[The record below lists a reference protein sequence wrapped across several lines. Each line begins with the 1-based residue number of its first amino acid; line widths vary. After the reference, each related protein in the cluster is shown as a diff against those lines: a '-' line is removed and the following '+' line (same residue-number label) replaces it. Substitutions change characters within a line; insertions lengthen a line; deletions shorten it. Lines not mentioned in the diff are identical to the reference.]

1 MSTLAV
7 SSDDAFYPTIEAL
20 AAELD
25 RAWHSGDAE
34 GALLKVQAFVQAC
47 ILDRRSVARVFADP
61 MLDGFCQLVGRSFLA
76 ELGDGEVHSEDT
88 DVADEA
94 RADCVVLATELYR
107 TGGHTAV
114 IVDLLETQRF
124 GPRTVVMLTDAFNKA
139 DPAIIE
145 ERFGTSVTAEI
156 APAGGLADKLRW
168 TLRRLLALRP
178 RKLVLMNHH
187 HDPVAI
193 AAAQPSLADQTVF
206 YHHGDHQLCLG
217 VTLSHTLHIDP
228 HPMGFHNCHDVVGI
242 EHPVYWPLVAQD
254 LGTRSTAT
262 AFLAEGR
269 LRTCSSGSHNKFEGS
284 YKYAY
289 ADVMP
294 RVMERT
300 GGTHVHIG
308 PLSDATLQRIR
319 DNLSACAIPQERF
332 VHVPWVASIWKAL
345 HDHRID
351 VYLSSFP
358 LGGAKTAIE
367 AMGAGVPIIGH
378 NSYISPFY
386 GAGDMYYPSAFLWT
400 DPDQLIEHLG
410 GLTVAQLARESLEAR
425 QHFERFHTAEVLADA
440 IDAGAD
446 APPAPAKRQHAANP
460 LQLFLDDVHYALD
473 DHLTAAQVKRRERQ
487 VTVRAAEMAALNR
500 ARELEIV
507 ELARLASEA
516 PQA

>member
-1 MSTLAV
+1 MSTVSV

-20 AAELD
+20 AAELNA
-25 RAWHSGDAE
+25 AWQSGDAE

-47 ILDRRSVARVFADP
+47 ILDRRSIARVFADP
-61 MLDGFCQLVGRSFLA
+61 MLDGFCQMVGHSFLA
-76 ELGDGEVHSEDT
+76 ELRDGEGPGADT
-88 DVADEA
+88 DAADDT

-124 GPRTVVMLTDAFNKA
+124 GPRTVVLLTDAFNKA
-139 DPAIIE
+139 DPTIIE
-145 ERFGTSVTAEI
+145 ERFGASVTGEM
-156 APAGGLADKLRW
+156 APAGALADKLRW

-187 HDPVAI
+187 QDPVAI
-193 AAAQPSLADQTVF
+193 AAAQASLADQTVF

-217 VTLSHTLHIDP
+217 VTLAHTLHIDP

-242 EHPVYWPLVAQD
+242 KHPVYWPLVAQD
-254 LGTRSTAT
+254 LGMRSAAT

-289 ADVMP
+289 ADVIA

-308 PLSDATLQRIR
+308 PLSGATLQRIQ
-319 DNLSACAIPQERF
+319 DNLSARAIPQERF
-332 VHVPWVASIWKAL
+332 VHVPWVPSIWQAL
-345 HDHRID
+345 HEHRID

-386 GAGDMYYPSAFLWT
+386 GAGDMYYPSAFLWAE
-400 DPDQLIEHLG
+400 PEQLLAHLG
-410 GLTVAQLARESLEAR
+410 ALTAEQLARESLEAR
-425 QHFERFHTAEVLADA
+425 QHFERFHTAAVLAEA
-440 IDAGAD
+440 IDAGAN
-446 APPAPAKRQHAANP
+446 ARPAPMKRPHAANP

-487 VTVRAAEMAALNR
+487 VAVSEAELDALNR
-500 ARELEIV
+500 AREIEMV
-507 ELARLASEA
+507 ELVRLISET